1 MIVSQYAITENYA
14 RKIPTILTY
23 SLQETHVCRG
33 DSNCHWWEM
42 KCERALPFKP
52 QKGKPEGHNNGIF

>member
-23 SLQETHVCRG
+23 SLQETHEEVMYAGGTLTVIGGR
-33 DSNCHWWEM
+33 
-42 KCERALPFKP
+42 
-52 QKGKPEGHNNGIF
+52 